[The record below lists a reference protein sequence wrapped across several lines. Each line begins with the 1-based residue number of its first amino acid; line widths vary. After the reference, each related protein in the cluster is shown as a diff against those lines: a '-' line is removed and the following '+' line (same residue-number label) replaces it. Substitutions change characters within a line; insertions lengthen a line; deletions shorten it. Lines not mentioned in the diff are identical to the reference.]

1 MKVQGMKNP
10 DKYTIENIPMSTN
23 LLIRLYQNP
32 IQSEEDGLWEYD
44 EYTLEVP
51 YTDTLQYE
59 VENNRDVFLQQ
70 AMKRDPELLAEQVK
84 QQELAKQRQI
94 LRVGDGLND
103 APALAQATVGVAMGE
118 AGSATAI
125 EAADIVLLHDNIS
138 SLPWIIRK
146 AKQTRKI
153 VTQNLGL
160 ALFIILCVS
169 WPASLGIIPLW
180 LAVILHEGSTIIVG
194 LNALRLLK

>member
-1 MKVQGMKNP
+1 MLTGDHYVSAQNTAKLLEISEVFSDLSP
-10 DKYTIENIPMSTN
+10 ADKLHKI
-23 LLIRLYQNP
+23 
-32 IQSEEDGLWEYD
+32 
-44 EYTLEVP
+44 
-51 YTDTLQYE
+51 
-59 VENNRDVFLQQ
+59 
-70 AMKRDPELLAEQVK
+70 
-84 QQELAKQRQI
+84 QELAKQRQI
-94 LRVGDGLND
+94 LMVGDGIND